1 MGCETVRGWTTLGIK
16 IWSVKKKK
24 KLKEEELNFL
34 LASFNSET
42 THHREIKSFRVS

>member
-1 MGCETVRGWTTLGIK
+1 MWNSQKVDLEGDKNLEC
-16 IWSVKKKK
+16 KKKK
-24 KLKEEELNFL
+24 LKLKEEELNFL